1 MRRMYFPGLTFS
13 LLLGL
18 LSPVPAA
25 LAQNQLSL
33 GELQPGQ
40 LALNLSASEQQDV
53 AQDTLNAVLEF
64 ASQGRDKVELQD
76 QVNKSMQQALEL
88 LKTTEGINYQT
99 TTYQVYI
106 IQNDPGRFNV
116 NNPVWRAQQSVQLD
130 SLDSA
135 RLLDVI
141 GQLQGMGL
149 TVSNLF
155 YSLSTEQYEKVAAEL
170 TGKVLQTLQAR
181 ANAAADALNKSKAEL
196 VEVSL
201 DGNSNFIA
209 YRRGAYDMAA
219 MSAEAAVAPPVADPG
234 ETQVTV
240 NVSARAILSP

>member
-1 MRRMYFPGLTFS
+1 MRRLFFLGTFFS
-13 LLLGL
+13 LS
-18 LSPVPAA
+18 LSLVSPGSA

-76 QVNKSMQQALEL
+76 LVNKSMQQALDL

-106 IQNDPGRFNV
+106 IQNEPGRFNV

-135 RLLDVI
+135 KLLDII
-141 GQLQGMGL
+141 GQLQAMGL
-149 TVSNLF
+149 TVSNLY
-155 YSLSTEQYEKVAAEL
+155 YSLSNEQYEKVVAEL

-181 ANAAADALNKSKAEL
+181 ADAAADALNKSKADL

-209 YRRGAYDMAA
+209 YRRGAYDMAV
-219 MSAEAAVAPPVADPG
+219 SAEASVAPPVADPG

>member
-1 MRRMYFPGLTFS
+1 MFRLFS
-13 LLLGL
+13 IGLLLGSL
-18 LSPVPAA
+18 IASPAL

-53 AQDTLNAVLEF
+53 AQDTLNAVVEF
-64 ASQGRDKVELQD
+64 ATQGRDKVELQD
-76 QVNKSMQQALEL
+76 QVNKAMQQALDL
-88 LKTTEGINYQT
+88 LKGTEGINFQT
-99 TTYQVYI
+99 TAYQVYI
-106 IQNDPGRFNV
+106 VQNEPGRFNV
-116 NNPVWRAQQSVQLD
+116 NNPVWRAQQSMQLD

-135 RLLDVI
+135 ALLDVI
-141 GQLQGMGL
+141 GKLQAMGL
-149 TVSNLF
+149 TVGNLY

-181 ANAAADALNKSKAEL
+181 AEAAASALNKAKADL

-201 DGNSNFIA
+201 DGNSNVPM
-209 YRRGAYDMAA
+209 YRRGAYDMVA
-219 MSAEAAVAPPVADPG
+219 MSAEQAVAPPVADPG

-240 NVSARAILSP
+240 TVSARAILSP

>member
-1 MRRMYFPGLTFS
+1 MRRLFS
-13 LLLGL
+13 AGFLLGL
-18 LSPVPAA
+18 LISSAP
-25 LAQNQLSL
+25 LFAQNQLSL

-40 LALNLSASEQQDV
+40 LALNLSASEQLDV
-53 AQDTLNAVLEF
+53 AQDTLNATLEF
-64 ASQGRDKVELQD
+64 ATQGRDKVELQD
-76 QVNKSMQQALEL
+76 QVNKAMQQALAL
-88 LKTTEGINYQT
+88 LKGTEGINFQT

-106 IQNDPGRFNV
+106 VQNEPGRFNV

-135 RLLDVI
+135 ALLDIV

-149 TVSNLF
+149 TVGNLY

-181 ANAAADALNKSKAEL
+181 AEAAASALNKNKADL

-201 DGNSNFIA
+201 DGNSNVPMF
-209 YRRGAYDMAA
+209 RRGAYDMAA
-219 MSAEAAVAPPVADPG
+219 MAGAESVAPPVADPG
-234 ETQVTV
+234 ETQVSVT
-240 NVSARAILSP
+240 VSARAILSP